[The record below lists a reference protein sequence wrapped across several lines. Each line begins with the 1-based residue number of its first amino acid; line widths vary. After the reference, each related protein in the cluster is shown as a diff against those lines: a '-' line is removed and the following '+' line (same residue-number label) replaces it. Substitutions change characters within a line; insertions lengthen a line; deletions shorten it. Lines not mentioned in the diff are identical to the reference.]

1 MTGSQFGPASLAR
14 HLEMT
19 PIQDMTEPGAQV
31 LTKRFKAQRSE
42 NAWFKMQKRAREGR
56 VFAGHSCAPR
66 GAARNGA

>member
-1 MTGSQFGPASLAR
+1 
-14 HLEMT
+14 MT